1 MKKKVIIR
9 LQGGLGNQLHQYAYG
24 LLLAKKI
31 NANLYFD
38 KEFLTHHS
46 KKLNITLRDL
56 EIIKFKINARFYK
69 SILSNQLLLSL
80 LKRLKLNSIFNFF
93 KMNIISN
100 YTPLESL
107 GNDSI
112 NFYYLDGIMGNI
124 VDYQNDKAYLLEN
137 LKINDDYIP
146 LKNLAKSNIKESESV
161 AIHIRRTDYL
171 KAGSIH
177 HVLDMDYYKRA
188 MDYIESKF
196 KNPTYY
202 VFSDDKQFVKENFS
216 GSTIQILNDVDK
228 DVAFFDFLAIKSCK
242 HYIIANSTFS
252 WWAAYLGNTAESTTI
267 APSVCLTSQELDLK
281 ITYPKNWIVF

>member
-31 NANLYFD
+31 DADLYFD
-38 KEFLTHHS
+38 KEFLTDHS

-69 SILSNQLLLSL
+69 SILSNQIVLSL
-80 LKRLKLNSIFNFF
+80 LKRLKLNNIFNFF
-93 KMNIISN
+93 KINIISN

-107 GNDSI
+107 GNEGI

-137 LKINDDYIP
+137 LKISDDYIA
-146 LKNLAKSNIKESESV
+146 LKNLAKSNITESKSV

-177 HVLDMDYYKRA
+177 HVLEMDYYKRA
-188 MDYIESKF
+188 MDYIESKL

-216 GSTIQILNDVDK
+216 GSTIQILDYVEK
-228 DVAFFDFLAIKSCK
+228 DVAFFDFLAIESCQ

-252 WWAAYLGNTAESTTI
+252 WWAAYLGNTSESMTV
-267 APSVCLTSQELDLK
+267 APSVCLTIQELDLK